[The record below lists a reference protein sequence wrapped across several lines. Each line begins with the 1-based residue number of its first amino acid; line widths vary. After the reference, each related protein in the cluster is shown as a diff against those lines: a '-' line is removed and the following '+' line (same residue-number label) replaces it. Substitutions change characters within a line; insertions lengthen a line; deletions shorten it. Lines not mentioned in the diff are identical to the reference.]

1 MPGPGTHGT
10 NLCGATTRS
19 GKSCRNK
26 AGKGTPHPGVGRCS
40 NHGGSTPN
48 QITHAL
54 PEYINLQAHRLGLR
68 VDDITPEEAI
78 LDSIR
83 DSAANVAIYRH
94 LVNQL
99 SLEMGDEIMSMDE
112 DGHLKITANA
122 AIAGYTG
129 SKTEPNKAAPHIFV
143 TLYNDERDRL
153 FNYAATATRIGLSER
168 MVRIAERQ
176 GEKLV
181 EVLEAVFND
190 PEAQLDATAA
200 DRLRGVTAKHLRL
213 VTVDS

>member
-1 MPGPGTHGT
+1 M
-10 NLCGATTRS
+10 CGATTRS
-19 GKSCRNK
+19 GGSCKNK
-26 AGKGTPHPGVGRCS
+26 AGFGTGHVGVGRCKF
-40 NHGGSTPN
+40 HGGST
-48 QITHAL
+48 QAHIVHTL
-54 PEYINLQAHRLGLR
+54 PDYANLQAQRLGLR

-112 DGHLKITANA
+112 EGHIKITANA

-143 TLYNDERDRL
+143 SMYNDERDRL

-181 EVLEAVFND
+181 EVLEAVFTD
-190 PEAQLDATAA
+190 PEAQLDAQAA

-213 VTVDS
+213 VRAN